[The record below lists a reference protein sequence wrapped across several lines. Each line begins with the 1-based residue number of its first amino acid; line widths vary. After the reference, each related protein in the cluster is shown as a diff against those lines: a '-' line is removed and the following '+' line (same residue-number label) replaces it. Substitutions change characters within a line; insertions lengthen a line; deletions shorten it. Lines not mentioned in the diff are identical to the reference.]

1 MNFIKKIKKQLL
13 GYPFVL
19 GLLTSVLINFGG
31 LWMVKVR
38 ELALSEVSYTI
49 VAKSSSDLANPDT
62 NNNDGSSNGVN
73 QGPML

>member
-1 MNFIKKIKKQLL
+1 MNFTKKIKKQLL

>member
-13 GYPFVL
+13 GYPFAL

-49 VAKSSSDLANPDT
+49 VAKSSSDEKEI
-62 NNNDGSSNGVN
+62 GN
-73 QGPML
+73 QGPVL